1 MNVQQ
6 PAYFNRS
13 GPHDV
18 SQIDSLP
25 AYLSG
30 KLCTASSLLSTFLG
44 YHPLIV
50 HVRGLVDNP
59 CSAVIAFSRIIRIL
73 STPF

>member
-6 PAYFNRS
+6 PAYFNGS

-25 AYLSG
+25 TYLSE
-30 KLCTASSLLSTFLG
+30 KLCAASSLLSTFRG
-44 YHPLIV
+44 YHPTIV
-50 HVRGLVDNP
+50 HVCGLVDNP
-59 CSAVIAFSRIIRIL
+59 CSAVIAFSRIIRVL